1 MFFLSQVLN
10 TPLEDQ
16 QHERIGKLIDVLLPV
31 TQSQETSAIYPDAL
45 LVEGEDGDLWRLPI
59 HAVERL
65 ENTLHLLIP
74 RVQLAT
80 YTEAEQDIRLVRDVQ
95 DKQVVNFK
103 RKKAMRVSDIGFA
116 DDWQILGIDTSMLG
130 LVRRLAPAWLFG
142 QPQDSAVRS
151 KLVPWREIEL
161 INASY
166 PDQEDQEVPYTTA
179 ELPRVSSGRLG
190 ELHPADIAEI
200 VHQLSAT
207 QGAHLIERLDDE
219 TAADTMEEIDTER
232 QLHILAN
239 LPPDRASA
247 ILERMGP
254 DEVAD
259 LLAQLPP
266 EQTQELLRQMN
277 PQDSEEVQEL
287 LAYEEDTAGG
297 LMTTDYITLNQTR
310 TVEEAL
316 AAIRDNIRQHDI
328 RIAYVYCVEDE
339 TQDEQRVLGVVSL
352 WELLVANSTQ
362 RLSELMETDVIA
374 VQADS
379 DPQHVAEVMAKY
391 NLLAVPVLDEQGIL
405 QGVVTVDDAL
415 DILLPPERRR
425 RPPRRYYLMR
435 GASLLC
441 HFAAQ

>member
-16 QHERIGKLIDVLLPV
+16 QHERVGKLIDVLLPV

-161 INASY
+161 INARPGRSRGSLYHSGIAARLQWSPGRTASRRHRRNCAPAQRY
-166 PDQEDQEVPYTTA
+166 P
-179 ELPRVSSGRLG
+179 G
-190 ELHPADIAEI
+190 
-200 VHQLSAT
+200 SA
-207 QGAHLIERLDDE
+207 
-219 TAADTMEEIDTER
+219 
-232 QLHILAN
+232 
-239 LPPDRASA
+239 PDRA
-247 ILERMGP
+247 
-254 DEVAD
+254 
-259 LLAQLPP
+259 
-266 EQTQELLRQMN
+266 
-277 PQDSEEVQEL
+277 
-287 LAYEEDTAGG
+287 AG
-297 LMTTDYITLNQTR
+297 
-310 TVEEAL
+310 
-316 AAIRDNIRQHDI
+316 
-328 RIAYVYCVEDE
+328 
-339 TQDEQRVLGVVSL
+339 
-352 WELLVANSTQ
+352 
-362 RLSELMETDVIA
+362 
-374 VQADS
+374 
-379 DPQHVAEVMAKY
+379 
-391 NLLAVPVLDEQGIL
+391 
-405 QGVVTVDDAL
+405 
-415 DILLPPERRR
+415 
-425 RPPRRYYLMR
+425 
-435 GASLLC
+435 
-441 HFAAQ
+441 

>member
-1 MFFLSQVLN
+1 
-10 TPLEDQ
+10 
-16 QHERIGKLIDVLLPV
+16 
-31 TQSQETSAIYPDAL
+31 
-45 LVEGEDGDLWRLPI
+45 
-59 HAVERL
+59 
-65 ENTLHLLIP
+65 
-74 RVQLAT
+74 
-80 YTEAEQDIRLVRDVQ
+80 
-95 DKQVVNFK
+95 
-103 RKKAMRVSDIGFA
+103 
-116 DDWQILGIDTSMLG
+116 
-130 LVRRLAPAWLFG
+130 
-142 QPQDSAVRS
+142 
-151 KLVPWREIEL
+151 
-161 INASY
+161 
-166 PDQEDQEVPYTTA
+166 
-179 ELPRVSSGRLG
+179 
-190 ELHPADIAEI
+190 

-425 RPPRRYYLMR
+425 RPPRRY
-435 GASLLC
+435 
-441 HFAAQ
+441 

>member
-16 QHERIGKLIDVLLPV
+16 QHERIGKLIDVLLPA

-45 LVEGEDGDLWRLPI
+45 LVEGEGGDLWRLPI

-65 ENTLHLLIP
+65 ENTLHLLTS

-391 NLLAVPVLDEQGIL
+391 NLLAVPVLDERGIL

-425 RPPRRYYLMR
+425 RPPRRY
-435 GASLLC
+435 
-441 HFAAQ
+441 

>member
-425 RPPRRYYLMR
+425 RPPRRY
-435 GASLLC
+435 
-441 HFAAQ
+441 

>member
-16 QHERIGKLIDVLLPV
+16 QHERVGKLIDVLLPV

-425 RPPRRYYLMR
+425 RPPRRY
-435 GASLLC
+435 
-441 HFAAQ
+441 